1 MEPLELVAAHPAPDA
16 SLFSSSSL
24 LTAVCSYATKAVRSA
39 AVVASSSCSDDV
51 EEATTSPRNSR
62 ADENLATRVGSAST
76 DALIPGEGPKR
87 SGASNIT
94 MLSKT

>member
-1 MEPLELVAAHPAPDA
+1 
-16 SLFSSSSL
+16 
-24 LTAVCSYATKAVRSA
+24 
-39 AVVASSSCSDDV
+39 
-51 EEATTSPRNSR
+51 
-62 ADENLATRVGSAST
+62 VGSAST